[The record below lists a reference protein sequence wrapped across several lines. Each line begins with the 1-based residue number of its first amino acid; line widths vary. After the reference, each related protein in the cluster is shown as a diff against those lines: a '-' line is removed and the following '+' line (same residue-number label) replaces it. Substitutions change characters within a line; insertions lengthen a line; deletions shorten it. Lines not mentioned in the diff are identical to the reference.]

1 MDGYTARIQ
10 KRLVSLKRI
19 IGELEELLDAEDD
32 TRVPVNQTI
41 INHIED
47 DLLKTKPLI
56 DSAMRQLGYWVKKTR
71 KGLKDGTA

>member
-19 IGELEELLDAEDD
+19 IGELEELLGVEDD
-32 TRVPVNQTI
+32 TRVPCNQTI
-41 INHIED
+41 LNHIED
-47 DLLKTKPLI
+47 DLLKTKTLI

-71 KGLKDGTA
+71 KGMKDGTS